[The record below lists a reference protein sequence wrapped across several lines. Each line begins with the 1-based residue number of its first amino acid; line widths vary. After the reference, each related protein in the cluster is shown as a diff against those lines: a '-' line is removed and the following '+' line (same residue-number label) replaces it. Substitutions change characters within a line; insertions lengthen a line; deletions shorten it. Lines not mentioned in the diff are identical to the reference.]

1 MRFTEILSSCVGAS
15 EGKQLEHVGT
25 VLKFAYCGPTQTCP
39 AILHPNAL
47 SFILDTS
54 YTLFRQSIR
63 ISSRC
68 LHSPVPP
75 VCPVKPRVVSQAIPS
90 NLEVKCFLIFQ
101 YISIYFMIFHDISCV
116 FAQNLAPCISIRCVG

>member
-25 VLKFAYCGPTQTCP
+25 VLKFAYCG
-39 AILHPNAL
+39 
-47 SFILDTS
+47 S

-63 ISSRC
+63 ISSQC
-68 LHSPVPP
+68 LRSPVPP

-90 NLEVKCFLIFQ
+90 NLEVKCFLTFQ
-101 YISIYFMIFHDISCV
+101 YIS
-116 FAQNLAPCISIRCVG
+116 